1 MFRPTTAVRKIL
13 GIKSRKKV
21 VQGGTSAGKTI
32 AILAILI
39 DRAART
45 AGLEISVVS
54 ESVPHLRRG
63 AIKDFIKIMKGTGR
77 WIPDHFNKG
86 LLTYTF
92 SNGST
97 IEFFS
102 ADQEGRLRGA
112 RRHILYIN
120 EANNIDFDSYY
131 QMAIRTSGDI
141 YIDFNP
147 THKFWA
153 HTEVLDEPDAE
164 LLVVT
169 YKDNEECPEN
179 TRIDIERAREKG
191 QTSNYWANWW
201 QVYGLGQIGSLEG
214 VVFDNWR
221 QVDEIPRDA
230 SFLGCGMDFGYTN
243 HPTCLMAVYNFNNRF
258 YYDQLIYQT
267 GLKNP
272 QIAKM
277 ILQMGITEIIY
288 ADEAEPKSIDEIA
301 DYGIQIVGAPKGGDS
316 VRDGIQ
322 LMQQEEFYVTSRS
335 IETIN
340 DLQHYVWTKDAH
352 GKPTN
357 TPVKAFDHS
366 PDAVRYWHLGNKHG
380 APEETE
386 YSVY

>member
-1 MFRPTTAVRKIL
+1 MFQATTAVKKIHRL
-13 GIKSRKKV
+13 RARKKV

-39 DRAART
+39 DRAARV

-63 AIKDFIKIMKGTGR
+63 AIKDFIKLMKDTGR

-92 SNGST
+92 GNGST

-112 RRHILYIN
+112 RRHILYLN
-120 EANNIDFDSYY
+120 EANNIGFEEYD

-153 HTEVLDEPDAE
+153 HTEVLTEPDAE
-164 LLVVT
+164 LLILT
-169 YKDNEECPEN
+169 YLDNEGIPKN
-179 TRIDIERAREKG
+179 TLADLMIRKKKG
-191 QTSNYWANWW
+191 ETSNYWHNWW

-214 VVFDNWR
+214 VVFDNWEKI
-221 QVDEIPRDA
+221 DDIPRDA
-230 SFLGCGMDFGYTN
+230 EFLGCGMDFGYTN
-243 HPTCLMAVYNFNNRF
+243 DPTCLLAVYNFNHRF

-277 ILQMGITEIIY
+277 ILQMGITEIVY
-288 ADEAEPKSIDEIA
+288 ADSAEPKSIDEIA

-322 LMQQEEFYVTSRS
+322 LMQQEPFYITSRS
-335 IETIN
+335 VETIN
-340 DLQHYVWTKDAH
+340 DFQNYVWLKDAH
-352 GKPTN
+352 GKSTN
-357 TPVKAFDHS
+357 TPTKAFKHA
-366 PDAVRYWHLGNKHG
+366 PDAARYWHLGNKHG
-380 APEETE
+380 EPESTE
-386 YSVY
+386 FSLY